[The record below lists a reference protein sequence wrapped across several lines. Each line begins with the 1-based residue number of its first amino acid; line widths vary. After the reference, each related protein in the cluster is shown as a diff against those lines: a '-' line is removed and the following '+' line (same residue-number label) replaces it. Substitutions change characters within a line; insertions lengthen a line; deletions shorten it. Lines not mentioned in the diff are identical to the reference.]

1 MTKNYR
7 INLMPFLATLCF
19 TFILYAFPFLFAL
32 NAYNE
37 DADKR
42 ILVNFIFF
50 VIVTIVLLLQK
61 GIVRKFCLS
70 ILSVIAIIPNII
82 VLSFLLMNQTILKST
97 DFWVVFDTNP
107 AEASGFLTTLP
118 LISFLISAV
127 YLVVFVASVFWA
139 WRNEPNLQV
148 HWGIRIIVL
157 LSMFIIMV
165 NLPFRAN
172 VPSIDFYKSFVKYQK
187 EKMEVRQFYENRKQ
201 IQLNVTSKLPHGNK
215 NIVIAIGESHTRN
228 HMQLYG
234 YARPTNPKL
243 AEIQNELCIYKDIC
257 SPAIQTL
264 NCMKQILTFAN
275 YETPDMYKQEA
286 SIVELA
292 KAAGYTTYWADNHGS
307 SSGFFAIDIY
317 TPTSYRTIA
326 HICDYYTDQNNS
338 PCDSM
343 ILNRLD
349 VFLSDTATSKVI
361 FLHLIGSHFPYN
373 LHCEEQYRVFNDN
386 AVPSIFQS
394 ELTPQNLTIIN
405 DYDNSILYNDY
416 ILREII
422 EKLRTQE
429 GMSALLYF
437 SDHGEEVFDSQ
448 VYAGRSFEKISPSMC
463 QIPLIL
469 WRNAAFEMANPLS
482 IDTNR
487 QGCTDDIIYAMMD
500 LLGVDYAMYDAKRSI
515 FNDKYQAKTRV
526 VQGIP
531 YEELLNRYK
540 SK

>member
-7 INLMPFLATLCF
+7 TNLMPFLATSCF
-19 TFILYAFPFLFAL
+19 SFMVYAFPFLFAL

-37 DADKR
+37 DANKR
-42 ILVNFIFF
+42 IIVNFMFF
-50 VIVTIVLLLQK
+50 VIATIVLLFQK
-61 GIVRKFCLS
+61 GIIRKICLS
-70 ILSVIAIIPNII
+70 LLSVIAIIPNII
-82 VLSFLLMNQTILKST
+82 VLAFLLMNQTILKST

-107 AEASGFLTTLP
+107 SEASGFLTTLP
-118 LISFLISAV
+118 LISFLISAI
-127 YLVVFVASVFWA
+127 YVVILLASVFWA
-139 WRNEPNLQV
+139 WRKEPNIEI
-148 HWGIRIIVL
+148 HWSIRSLSILCML
-157 LSMFIIMV
+157 LIMV

-187 EKMEVRQFYENRKQ
+187 EKIEVSQFYENRKN
-201 IQLNVTSKLPHGNK
+201 IHLDVTSKLPQGK
-215 NIVIAIGESHTRN
+215 KTIVIAIGESHTRK

-243 AEIQNELCIYKDIC
+243 AEIQHELCIYKDIC

-264 NCMKQILTFAN
+264 NCMKQILTFSN

-307 SSGFFAIDIY
+307 SNGFFTIDIY

-326 HICDYYTDQNNS
+326 HLCDYYTDQNHS

-343 ILNRLD
+343 VLNRLD
-349 VFLSDTATSKVI
+349 MFLSDTATSKVI

-373 LHCEEQYRVFNDN
+373 IHCEEKYRVFNDN
-386 AVPSIFQS
+386 IVPSIFQS
-394 ELTPQNLTIIN
+394 ELTPQNVTIIN
-405 DYDNSILYNDY
+405 DYDNSMLYNDY

-422 EKLRTQE
+422 EKLRVQE
-429 GMSALLYF
+429 GMSAFLYF

-469 WRNAAFEMANPLS
+469 WRNSAFKAVNPLS

-500 LLGVDYAMYDAKRSI
+500 LLGIEYAMYDAKRSI
-515 FNDKYQAKTRV
+515 FNEKYQTKIRM

-531 YEELLNRYK
+531 YEELLNRFK
-540 SK
+540 